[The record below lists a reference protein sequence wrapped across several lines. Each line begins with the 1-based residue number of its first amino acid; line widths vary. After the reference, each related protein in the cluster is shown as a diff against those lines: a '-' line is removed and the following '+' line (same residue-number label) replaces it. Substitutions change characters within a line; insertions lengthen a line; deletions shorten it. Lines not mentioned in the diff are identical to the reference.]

1 MKRLVAVSCI
11 LLLLSAGYLSAAKPA
26 SKSSKQPAQKAPDK
40 KSNPNTFIKPQNNL
54 QQVAGVIHLQTPVSG
69 GKRTVNDYVSLA
81 RQNNIGIVCI
91 TDHDNQRY
99 QYGLWPFRWLIKK
112 TEERE
117 SVATFGI
124 ANYLTAINQANQ
136 SAWDVLVIDGL
147 EVTPYYYWT
156 GSYFKDSLT
165 LNNRHKHLLVLGLN
179 QGQYYQNLPT
189 VANGKS
195 RFSQYDNIQT
205 YEPYQ
210 DLIDYVIKNNGLIY
224 WAHPDAN
231 EYREIGGVKVHTL
244 PYPEA
249 LEATVNY
256 TGFAV
261 LGEGYQKAGI
271 PGGIWDKTLMEFCA
285 GKRARP
291 AWAIGELDDMGDKVL
306 DGVQTVFLLKN
317 QSYQGVIE
325 ALRTGKNYTVT
336 KSRGSSVLALNDF
349 WIMANNKVA
358 YSGELLTINPKS
370 EIRNPKSPKPTIY
383 LKITAVN
390 KDQKAISNPEPPAKT
405 KDKKTKDSALRNQ
418 QSAIKTM
425 ATVKIISQGR
435 LVQEYNQAL
444 PAEIKYTPDIS
455 GLKPGQMTYY
465 RLDII
470 DSNHGHLISNPIFI
484 KAE

>member
-1 MKRLVAVSCI
+1 MKRILIAVLI
-11 LLLLSAGYLSAAKPA
+11 LLLGTSSYLIAAKPPA
-26 SKSSKQPAQKAPDK
+26 KSSKQPAQPK
-40 KSNPNTFIKPQNNL
+40 KNTVIKPQSNL
-54 QQVAGVIHLQTPVSG
+54 QQVAGAIHLQTPVSG
-69 GKRTVNDYVSLA
+69 GKRTVADYVSLA
-81 RQNNIGIVCI
+81 RQNKMGVVCI
-91 TDHDNQRY
+91 TDRDNQRY

-117 SVATFGI
+117 SVMTFGI
-124 ANYLTAINQANQ
+124 DNYLSAINQANK
-136 SAWDVLVIDGL
+136 SAQDVIVIDGV

-156 GSYFKDSLT
+156 GSYFKDTLT

-179 QGQYYQNLPT
+179 QAKYYQDLPT

-210 DLIDYVIKNNGLIY
+210 NLIDYVTKNNGLIY
-224 WAHPDAN
+224 WAHPESN
-231 EYREIGGVKVHTL
+231 EYREMSGVKVHTL
-244 PYPEA
+244 PYAEA

-291 AWAIGELDDMGDKVL
+291 VWTIGELDDMGEKAL

-317 QSYQGVIE
+317 QSYQGVLD
-325 ALRTGKNYTVT
+325 ALKTGKNYTVT
-336 KSRGSSVLALNDF
+336 KSQGGSALALNDF
-349 WIMANNKVA
+349 WIMADNKVA
-358 YSGELLTINPKS
+358 YSGELLTINSKS
-370 EIRNPKSPKPTIY
+370 QMPARPVGGTNSKSQKPTLYI
-383 LKITAVN
+383 KITSVSKEPVPQSPAPPS
-390 KDQKAISNPEPPAKT
+390 KA
-405 KDKKTKDSALRNQ
+405 KDKKAGSKEPKSVAP
-418 QSAIKTM
+418 KTM
-425 ATVKIISQGR
+425 VTVKIISQGR

-444 PAEIKYTPDIS
+444 PAEIKYTPDIA
-455 GLKPGQMTYY
+455 GLKPGQMTYF

-470 DSNHGHLISNPIFI
+470 DSNQGHLISNPIFI